1 MPQRIEL
8 REKASL
14 YRRLASIPTEG
25 GHDEDRLLLA
35 VADQLEREAAELDHR
50 LCQQDPAA
58 GAGVSSRDT

>member
-35 VADQLEREAAELDHR
+35 VAEQLEREAAELDHR
-50 LCQQDPAA
+50 LRQQDPAA
-58 GAGVSSRDT
+58 GAVVSSRDT

>member
-35 VADQLEREAAELDHR
+35 VAEQLEREAAELDRR
-50 LCQQDPAA
+50 LRQQEPAA
-58 GAGVSSRDT
+58 EVGTGSLDT

>member
-14 YRRLASIPTEG
+14 YRRLANIPTEG

-35 VADQLEREAAELDHR
+35 VAAQLEREAAELDDR
-50 LCQQDPAA
+50 LRQQKPAA
-58 GAGVSSRDT
+58 GAGAISRDT